1 MHYYNKFFE
10 LSQHNIFH
18 FVILCDII
26 DMYFY
31 KKELVM
37 NKKTLEKLEFN
48 KILTLLQD
56 YATTYIGKEY
66 CLNLL
71 PMNSKSEI
79 EKALK
84 QTTEASILLYRK
96 GSLPIS
102 EIADTKASIK
112 KLNSNQ
118 FLSCKQ
124 LLELASILRIS
135 SNLKDYFFS
144 TEIDMS
150 GFTKLYDLFNNLY
163 TNKSIEKTIFTSVL
177 DENTLSDDASSNL
190 KQIRKNIK
198 NKEQEIRNKLN
209 SFLHSKYLQE
219 PVITMR
225 SGRFVVPVKNEYRSE
240 VKGFIHDISSSGST
254 VFVEPISVFDLNND
268 LNNLRFEENLEIEK
282 VLQKLSSLFFNI
294 IPDMENDINLIGIID
309 FIFAKAKYSNSL
321 DASEPIIN
329 DEKIIDLKLAW
340 HPLIEKNLAVKN
352 NIIIGKDYNCLII
365 TGPNTGGKT
374 VTLKV
379 AGLLTIMALSGM
391 HIPAKEGSSIF
402 LCDNVFADI
411 GDEQSIQDSLSTFSS
426 HMTNIASILKEAS
439 SNSFILLDE
448 LGSGT
453 DPIEGSSLA
462 ISILENLQKTGS
474 IVLAT
479 THYPE
484 IKHFALITD
493 GFENASVEFNLE
505 TLSPTYKLLLGV
517 PGTSNAFA
525 ISKKLGI
532 SDNIISRAKEFID
545 SDKISIEELLT
556 NIYEDK
562 QLIESEKEKTIKNSN
577 EIKKLKESLEY
588 DFSKLENEKKEIID
602 KAKDEAREILISA
615 KDDAN
620 TIIKDL
626 ENASNTK
633 KANKLRDD
641 LNTKINDLKVVKDIS
656 PVHVLRKNDL
666 KEGLKVYI
674 RKLDQDGII
683 TSISKDDKIQ
693 VQLDLGKMYF
703 DIKDLELSKSNK
715 KSETKKDYSSHKDFK
730 PKAISSEINVIGQ
743 NVDEACL
750 AIDKYLDNCYLSGLA
765 TVRIVHG
772 KGTGKLREGVQK
784 FLKTHPHVKSYRV
797 GTFGEG
803 EMGVTIVELK

>member
-1 MHYYNKFFE
+1 
-10 LSQHNIFH
+10 
-18 FVILCDII
+18 
-26 DMYFY
+26 
-31 KKELVM
+31 M
-37 NKKTLEKLEFN
+37 NKKTLDKLEFN
-48 KILTLLQD
+48 KILNILKD
-56 YATTYIGKEY
+56 YAITFIGKEY
-66 CLNLL
+66 CVNLL
-71 PMNSKSEI
+71 PMNSKLEI

-96 GSLPIS
+96 GSIPIS
-102 EIADTKASIK
+102 EIANITTSIK
-112 KLNSNQ
+112 KLNSSQ

-124 LLELASILRIS
+124 LLELSSILRVS
-135 SNLKDYFFS
+135 SCLKDYFFS

-150 GFTKLYDLFNNLY
+150 EFTKLHDLFNNLY
-163 TNKSIEKTIFTSVL
+163 TNKSIEKTIFSSVL

-198 NKEQEIRNKLN
+198 SKEQEIRNKLN

-225 SGRFVVPVKNEYRSE
+225 SGRFVVPVKNEYRNE

-268 LNNLRFEENLEIEK
+268 LNNLRLEETLEIEK

-294 IPDMENDINLIGIID
+294 VSEIENDVNLIGIID

-321 DASEPIIN
+321 DATEPIIN
-329 DEKIIDLKLAW
+329 DKKILDLKLAW
-340 HPLIEKNLAVKN
+340 HPLIDKNIVVKN
-352 NIIIGKDYNCLII
+352 NIIIGKEYNCLII

-379 AGLLTIMALSGM
+379 AGLLTVMALSGM
-391 HIPAKEGSSIF
+391 HIPAKEGSTVF

-453 DPIEGSSLA
+453 DPVEGSSLA
-462 ISILENLQKTGS
+462 ISILEKLQKIGAT
-474 IVLAT
+474 ILAT

-532 SDNIISRAKEFID
+532 SDDVINRAKEFID

-562 QLIESEKEKTIKNSN
+562 QTIESEKAKTLENSEKIEK
-577 EIKKLKESLEY
+577 IKESLEF
-588 DFSKLENEKKEIID
+588 DFSKLESQKKEIIN
-602 KAKDEAREILISA
+602 KAKDEARDILISA

-620 TIIKDL
+620 TIIKEL
-626 ENASNTK
+626 EKSSNTK
-633 KANKLRDD
+633 SANKLRDN
-641 LNTKINDLKVVKDIS
+641 LNNKINDLKVINDNS
-656 PVHVLRKNDL
+656 PVQVLNKKDL
-666 KEGLKVYI
+666 KEGLNVYI
-674 RKLDQDGII
+674 RKLDQEGTIS
-683 TSISKDDKIQ
+683 SISKDGKIQ

-703 DIKDLELSKSNK
+703 DIKDLEASKSNK
-715 KSETKKDYSSHKDFK
+715 KSEIKKDYSSHKDFK

-750 AIDKYLDNCYLSGLA
+750 VIDKYLDNCYLAGLS

-772 KGTGKLREGVQK
+772 KGTGKLREGIQK
-784 FLKTHPHVKSYRV
+784 FLKTHPHVKSFRV
-797 GTFGEG
+797 GVFGEG

>member
-1 MHYYNKFFE
+1 
-10 LSQHNIFH
+10 
-18 FVILCDII
+18 
-26 DMYFY
+26 
-31 KKELVM
+31 M
-37 NKKTLEKLEFN
+37 NKKTIEKLEFN
-48 KILTLLQD
+48 KILNILKD
-56 YATTYIGKEY
+56 FATTYIGKDY

-71 PMNSKSEI
+71 PISSKSEI

-102 EIADTKASIK
+102 EIANITASIK

-124 LLELASILRIS
+124 LLDLASILRIS

-150 GFTKLYDLFNNLY
+150 EFTKLYDLFNNLY
-163 TNKSIEKTIFTSVL
+163 TNKSTEKTIFSSVL

-198 NKEQEIRNKLN
+198 SKEQEIRNKLN

-225 SGRFVVPVKNEYRSE
+225 SGRFVIPVKNEYRSE

-254 VFVEPISVFDLNND
+254 VFVEPISIFDLNND
-268 LNNLRFEENLEIEK
+268 LNNLKFEENLEIEK

-294 IPDMENDINLIGIID
+294 ISDIENDVNLIGIID

-321 DASEPIIN
+321 DATEPIIN
-329 DEKIIDLKLAW
+329 DEKILDLKLAW
-340 HPLIEKNLAVKN
+340 HPLIDKNIAVKN
-352 NIIIGKDYNCLII
+352 DIIIGKDYNCLII

-374 VTLKV
+374 VTLKI

-391 HIPAKEGSSIF
+391 HIPAKEGSSVF

-439 SNSFILLDE
+439 SDSFILLDE

-453 DPIEGSSLA
+453 DPVEGSSLA
-462 ISILENLQKTGS
+462 ISILENLQKIGAT
-474 IVLAT
+474 ILAT

-532 SDNIISRAKEFID
+532 SDRVINRAKEFID

-562 QLIESEKEKTIKNSN
+562 QTIELEKEKTIKNSD
-577 EIKKLKESLEY
+577 EIKKLKESLEF
-588 DFSKLENEKKEIID
+588 DFSKLEAEKKDIIN
-602 KAKDEAREILISA
+602 KAKDEARDILISA

-620 TIIKDL
+620 TIIKEL
-626 ENASNTK
+626 ESASDNK
-633 KANKLRDD
+633 KANKLRDN
-641 LNTKINDLKVVKDIS
+641 LNEKINTLKVVKDYAPS
-656 PVHVLRKNDL
+656 QVLNKEDL
-666 KEGLKVYI
+666 KDGLKVYI
-674 RKLDQDGII
+674 RKLDQEGTI
-683 TSISKDDKIQ
+683 TSISKDGKIQ

-750 AIDKYLDNCYLSGLA
+750 AIDKYLDNCYLAGLA

-772 KGTGKLREGVQK
+772 KGTGKLREGIQK
-784 FLKTHPHVKSYRV
+784 FLKTHPHVKSFRV